1 MRKLGDTPR
10 DVGGDAGY
18 ILRLPTEPE
27 TDSLTEV
34 LPGWFDIFGDP
45 DLKTPVQMIGG
56 TQFPDSA
63 WDPGDKAEA
72 LATAFLAEADW
83 RGKCDPG
90 APDDSD
96 DGLRRDE
103 EVMIK
108 LRASLALNNPAWV
121 DEINTQDQDF
131 SPYWSNLLSCIS
143 PSRPA
148 TWIMVWLASE
158 IGGALAFYYKL
169 KYKRA
174 RPAQVWTTISPI
186 IATPPYPSYP
196 NGHALQAHLISRCV
210 KFAVPDMTSAC
221 DALATRIGV
230 NRELA
235 GVHFPSDTH
244 ASERMVPRIF
254 ELLEA
259 FEPFQKLAEKVRE
272 EWGRPRTIQPPRI
285 PPDQPDTGSPPPG
298 ASS

>member
-1 MRKLGDTPR
+1 
-10 DVGGDAGY
+10 
-18 ILRLPTEPE
+18 
-27 TDSLTEV
+27 V

-45 DLKTPVQMIGG
+45 HLKMPVQMIGG
-56 TQFPDSA
+56 TQFPESA

-72 LATAFLAEADW
+72 LATAFLAEVDW
-83 RGKCDPG
+83 RKKCDPG

-96 DGLRRDE
+96 EGLRRDE
-103 EVMIK
+103 EILIS
-108 LRASLALNNPAWV
+108 LRGSPALSNLNWV
-121 DEINTQDQDF
+121 NEINAQSEDF
-131 SPYWSNLLSCIS
+131 SPYWANLLSCIN

-148 TWIMVWLASE
+148 TWLMVLLASE

-196 NGHALQAHLISRCV
+196 SGHALQSHLISQCV
-210 KFAVPDMTSAC
+210 KFAVPAMASAS
-221 DALATRIGV
+221 DALANRIGK

-244 ASERMVPRIF
+244 ASKRMVPPIF

-259 FEPFQKLAEKVRE
+259 FGTFRKLVGEVKE
-272 EWGRPRTIQPPRI
+272 EWGSPHTIQPPRI
-285 PPDQPDTGSPPPG
+285 PPHQPDTGTPAPS
-298 ASS
+298 ASE